1 MDILTK
7 YVVYEK
13 ISLANEYNDTK
24 IGIKIRG
31 IYNNIKDVENA
42 FNTLQDLKLNVFI
55 DTLTNFHSKFS
66 IIYK

>member
-7 YVVYEK
+7 YVIYEQ
-13 ISLANEYNDTK
+13 ISLANECNDTK

-31 IYNNIKDVENA
+31 IYDNIKDAENA